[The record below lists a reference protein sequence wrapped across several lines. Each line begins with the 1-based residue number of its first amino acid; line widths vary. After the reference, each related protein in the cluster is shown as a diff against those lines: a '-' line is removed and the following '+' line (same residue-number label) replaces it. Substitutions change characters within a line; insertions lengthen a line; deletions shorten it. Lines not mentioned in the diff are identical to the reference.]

1 MSNSAAH
8 PNSFNAKAT
17 LTSGAGDASQTVTYF
32 ALAALNEYDLTKLP
46 FSLRILLENLLR
58 HEDGRTVTADDIKFL
73 AQWNATAEPSR
84 EIAYMPARVLMQDFT
99 GVPAIVD
106 LAAMRDAMRAL
117 GGDPEKINPLQPAE
131 LVIDHSVQVDEFGTV
146 NAYDMNAALEFQRNR
161 ERYAF
166 LKWGQS
172 AFNNFSAVPPGM
184 GICHQVNLEY
194 LARVVFTTSPA
205 EDGTITA
212 YPDTLVGTDS
222 HTTMVNGLGVLGWGV
237 GGIEAEA
244 AMLGQPVSMLVPQVV
259 GFKLTGKLKEG
270 TTATDLVL
278 TVTECLR
285 KLGVVGKFVEFYG
298 PGIAALP
305 LADRATIANMAPE
318 YGATCGIFPVDH
330 ETLNYLRLTGRP
342 ESQIQ
347 LVETYM
353 RAQGLFH
360 TPDAPEATYSA
371 TLSLDLSTV
380 EPSVAGP
387 KRPQDRVL
395 LSGAAASFQQQL
407 PNLLGPAGNRN
418 AARQMVR
425 WEGEGGHMSASGDVT
440 SSIGAPS
447 PGTDTHLPLADN
459 LVPVATLTEGPGH
472 IHIDAPVT
480 SVKARYGVD
489 PDPYLDHGSIVI
501 AAITSCTNT
510 SNPYVMIA
518 AGLLAKKAVEKGLR
532 TPPWVK
538 TSLAPGSRVVTDYY
552 IKSGLMPYLDALRF
566 QVVGYGCT
574 TCIGN
579 SGPLPTDVSKAIEDH
594 SLVAV
599 SVLSGNR
606 NFEGRISPEVRANYL
621 MSPPLVVA
629 YALVGTINHNFDSDP
644 IGYDHGHQPVFLKDI
659 WPTQAE
665 VAETVLSS
673 IGAEMFTKQ
682 YATVSDGDQNWQNL
696 TFPSGDTYGWE
707 PDSTYIRK
715 APYFDGMPA
724 TPAPVEDIRAARCLA
739 VLGDSVTTDH
749 ISPAGSI
756 KLSGPAGKY
765 LTEHGVSPADFNSY
779 GSRRGNHEVMV
790 RGTFAN
796 VRLRNKMAPGT
807 EGGVT
812 RILPEL
818 TQMSIYDA
826 SVEYAKRGT
835 PLAIL
840 AGKEYGSGSS
850 RDWAAKGPRLLGIRF
865 VIAESYERI
874 HRSNLVGMGI
884 LPLQFEPGESAESLS
899 LTGEEIYDI
908 LGLKEMLDSKFA
920 NGKNLSVVAENQTG
934 TTIEFPV
941 TVRIDTPQEILYY
954 QHGGILQYVLRQLA
968 GKT

>member
-1 MSNSAAH
+1 MSTQTHPDSFKSLSALTAGSTTY
-8 PNSFNAKAT
+8 NFFRLKALEGT
-17 LTSGAGDASQTVTYF
+17 GVN
-32 ALAALNEYDLTKLP
+32 LARLP

-73 AQWNATAEPSR
+73 ANWEAKAEPSR

-117 GGDPEKINPLQPAE
+117 GGNPEKINPLQPAE
-131 LVIDHSVQVDEFGTV
+131 LVIDHSVQVDEFGTMR
-146 NAYDMNAALEFQRNR
+146 AYDLNAALEFQRNR

-166 LKWGQS
+166 LKWGQT
-172 AFNNFSAVPPGM
+172 AFHNFSAVPPGM

-194 LARVVFTTSPA
+194 LARVVFTTSPDA
-205 EDGTITA
+205 DGKVFA

-278 TVTECLR
+278 TVTEMLR

-298 PGIAALP
+298 PGIAELP

-318 YGATCGIFPVDH
+318 YGATCGIFPVDA
-330 ETLNYLRLTGRP
+330 ETLRYLALTGRP
-342 ESQIQ
+342 AEQIA
-347 LVETYM
+347 LVEAYY
-353 RAQGLFH
+353 REQGLFH
-360 TPDAPEATYSA
+360 TADAPEAAYTGTIA
-371 TLSLDLSTV
+371 LDLATV

-387 KRPQDRVL
+387 KRPQDRVP
-395 LSGAAASFQQQL
+395 LSQAGTSFKEQL
-407 PNLLGPAGNRN
+407 PGLLGPSGNSQV
-418 AARQMVR
+418 ARQMVR
-425 WEGEGGHMSASGDVT
+425 WEGEGGHASASGDVT
-440 SSIGAPS
+440 SSVGVSAPVVEH
-447 PGTDTHLPLADN
+447 PT
-459 LVPVATLTEGPGH
+459 VPVIT
-472 IHIDAPVT
+472 IHDEPVPSLEAPHV
-480 SVKARYGVD
+480 SIRSRFGVD
-489 PDPYLDHGSIVI
+489 PEKYLTHGSIVI

-510 SNPYVMIA
+510 SNPTVMIA
-518 AGLLAKKAVEKGLR
+518 AGLLAKKAVEKGLS

-552 IKSGLMPYLDALRF
+552 VKSGLMPYLDRLRF

-579 SGPLPTDVSKAIEDH
+579 SGPLPTDVSKSIEDH
-594 SLVAV
+594 GLVAV

-629 YALVGTINHNFDSDP
+629 YALAGHIGHNFTTDP
-644 IGYDHGHQPVFLKDI
+644 LGQGNNGQPVFLKDI
-659 WPTQAE
+659 WPTQQE
-665 VAETVLSS
+665 VSEVVAAS
-673 IGAEMFTKQ
+673 IDSEMFRHQ
-682 YATVSDGDQNWQNL
+682 YSTVSDGDNNWQSL
-696 TFPSGDTYGWE
+696 KFPVGKTYGWE

-715 APYFDGMPA
+715 APYFDGMTAKPG
-724 TPAPVEDIRAARCLA
+724 PVADIHGARVLA

-756 KLSGPAGKY
+756 KLNGPAGKY
-765 LTEHGVSPADFNSY
+765 LIEHGVKASDFNSY

-796 VRLRNKMAPGT
+796 VRLRNKLAPGT

-812 RILPEL
+812 RLLPEDIP
-818 TQMSIYDA
+818 MSIYDA

-850 RDWAAKGPRLLGIRF
+850 RDWAAKGPLLLGIRF

-884 LPLQFEPGESAESLS
+884 LPLQFLPGQNAESLHLS
-899 LTGEEIYDI
+899 GEEVFAI
-908 LGLKEMLDSKFA
+908 GETPGQLKAMLDGKFA
-920 NGKNLSVVAENQTG
+920 DGKLVTVFAESDLG
-934 TTIEFPV
+934 KTTEFSA

-954 QHGGILQYVLRQLA
+954 QNGGILQYVLRQLA
-968 GKT
+968 AKA